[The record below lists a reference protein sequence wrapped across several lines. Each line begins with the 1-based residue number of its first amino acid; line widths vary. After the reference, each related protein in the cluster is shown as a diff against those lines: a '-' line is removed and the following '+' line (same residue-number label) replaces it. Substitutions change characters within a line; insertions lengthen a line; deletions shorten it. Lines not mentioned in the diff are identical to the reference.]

1 MDRRQ
6 ALRNIGW
13 GAGALV
19 ATPTIMSLLQSCKND
34 PAWTPA
40 FLTVGQGHALKT
52 MVNLIIPSDEEM
64 AGAEELG
71 VHQFIDA
78 YWDQC
83 LAPSK
88 VGLED
93 EYTKVSVTSEQQFIK
108 DAFANLETS
117 FQNTYEKELGK
128 GSVQEYDELLA
139 AYLKSS
145 KEEQQAHQ
153 MKIWEYTEAVEKDP
167 SATLDSEAMN
177 YFLLSTIRDLTVSAW
192 KDTEQIGENVLWYDP
207 VPTQYIGCLPLSEAG
222 NGKAMSL

>member
-6 ALRNIGW
+6 ALRNLGW

-19 ATPTIMSLLQSCKND
+19 ATPTIMSLLQSCKNE
-34 PAWTPA
+34 PSWTPA
-40 FLTVGQGHALKT
+40 FLTAGQGHALKT
-52 MVNLIIPSDEEM
+52 MVNLIIPADEEM

-83 LAPSK
+83 LAPNK

-93 EYTKVSVTSEQQFIK
+93 DYTKVSVTSEQQFIK

-117 FQNTYEKELGK
+117 FQNTYEKELGE
-128 GSVQEYDELLA
+128 GTVEEYDELLA
-139 AYLKSS
+139 AYLKASM
-145 KEEQQAHQ
+145 EEQESHQ
-153 MKIWEYTEAVEKDP
+153 MKLYEYLRAVEADP
-167 SATLDSEAMN
+167 TATLDSEARN
-177 YFLLSTIRDLTVSAW
+177 FYLFSTVRDLTVWAW
-192 KDTEQIGENVLWYDP
+192 KNSEEIGENVLWYDP
-207 VPTQYIGCLPLSEAG
+207 VPTQYIGCMPASEAG